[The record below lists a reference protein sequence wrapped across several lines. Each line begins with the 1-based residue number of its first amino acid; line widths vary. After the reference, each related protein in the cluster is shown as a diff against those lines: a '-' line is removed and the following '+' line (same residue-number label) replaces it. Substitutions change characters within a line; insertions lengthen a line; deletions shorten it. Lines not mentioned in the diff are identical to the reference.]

1 MRPHILLTSGKVCFM
16 FSLVNEGLNPRE
28 ELIGLHVLP
37 GTCAHT
43 LASLIQDVLIYVN
56 AAVGNHKVERYDG
69 TNNISETKFR
79 VAIQIIAEEPRTIST
94 HCSLLPV
101 I

>member
-1 MRPHILLTSGKVCFM
+1 M

-56 AAVGNHKVERYDG
+56 AAVGNTEFSVMMAPIKYLKQNLG
-69 TNNISETKFR
+69 WQFKS
-79 VAIQIIAEEPRTIST
+79 
-94 HCSLLPV
+94 
-101 I
+101 